1 VQGCWPLQVAEVLA
15 YTVENQVHTFVE
27 PVLELCAALLA
38 TYAPPPGAPLTPLGE
53 SARQG
58 AWPLQGFPAPGCRPE
73 RHCTAPLPKRQT
85 AASRMCSLVNDVLEN
100 AQLAS
105 ETRRPKAAGAA
116 AA

>member
-1 VQGCWPLQVAEVLA
+1 MNCLWQVAEVLA

-58 AWPLQGFPAPGCRPE
+58 AHGLLQLSVGCSV
-73 RHCTAPLPKRQT
+73 
-85 AASRMCSLVNDVLEN
+85 AAL
-100 AQLAS
+100 
-105 ETRRPKAAGAA
+105 
-116 AA
+116 